1 MCSTQFIYVILLI
14 YNIEKFLPSCFFVQI
29 PISDLPTSGLCL
41 TGLICAEGELW
52 RDQRRFVTTC
62 LKNFGMIKYGAK
74 RDKMESRISVGVQE
88 SIEVKLLFDFFV
100 GLLINE

>member
-1 MCSTQFIYVILLI
+1 
-14 YNIEKFLPSCFFVQI
+14 
-29 PISDLPTSGLCL
+29 LCL

-74 RDKMESRISVGVQE
+74 RDKMENRISVGVQE
-88 SIEVKLLFDFFV
+88 SIEVNLLCVFFA
-100 GLLINE
+100 GLLIDE